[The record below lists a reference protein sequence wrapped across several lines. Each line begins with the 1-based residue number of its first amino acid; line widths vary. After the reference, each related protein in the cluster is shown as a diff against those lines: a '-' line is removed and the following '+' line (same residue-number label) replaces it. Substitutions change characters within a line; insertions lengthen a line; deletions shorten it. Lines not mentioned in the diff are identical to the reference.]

1 MSMKQ
6 SRRLLLPFATGALA
20 LALGG
25 AALAQSGSPA
35 PMPSPSA
42 SPSPT
47 PTGTATPAP
56 APTRHLALADQGT
69 MPMPMPNP
77 TPGPGAGSS
86 ALPAPAPG
94 AAQTGGDAAAAPADP
109 TYLAA
114 TLDGKSETPA
124 ASPTGAGLFKAR
136 LFVHD
141 GKFCYTLTSSGLGTL
156 TMAHVHSGAV
166 GVAGPPV
173 FTLLPSVPTET
184 CLKIDP
190 ALAAKFA
197 SDPASYYVNIHTSD
211 FPGGAI
217 RGQLSASATAP
228 AG

>member
-1 MSMKQ
+1 MN
-6 SRRLLLPFATGALA
+6 RFRLTHRLVLPLAAVVACASGASLA
-20 LALGG
+20 G
-25 AALAQSGSPA
+25 AQSGMN
-35 PMPSPSA
+35 MPVPGA
-42 SPSPT
+42 
-47 PTGTATPAP
+47 TA
-56 APTRHLALADQGT
+56 
-69 MPMPMPNP
+69 
-77 TPGPGAGSS
+77 GPGSGSS
-86 ALPAPAPG
+86 AMPAAAPG
-94 AAQTGGDAAAAPADP
+94 AVATGGDAALADP

-124 ASPTGAGLFKAR
+124 ADPDGTGAFKAR